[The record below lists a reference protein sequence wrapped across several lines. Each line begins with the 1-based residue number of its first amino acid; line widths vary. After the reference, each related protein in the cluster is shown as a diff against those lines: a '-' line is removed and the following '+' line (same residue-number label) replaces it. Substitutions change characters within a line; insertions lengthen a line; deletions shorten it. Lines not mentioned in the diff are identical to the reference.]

1 MSNGR
6 KKIPLRKRKLE
17 IAVYAVIAILRIA
30 ILVTVVVLINN
41 AGKKPVDEIPSQEE
55 HSVISAPDISEPED
69 SSGQKSSPDESSQ
82 TSSEESK
89 VSESSKVTSAPLPS
103 EAHSASSETS
113 GKVDGDYISYTVSGA
128 AEVNEWYLH
137 LVNYNH
143 SMPDSWRPTSLK
155 TIDSEGRKIDAKV
168 YTAYRDL
175 VSAAKADG
183 INLYPISAYR
193 SFDTQNTLF
202 QNRVNRALNENP
214 SFSREEAE
222 NEAAKHVTRPNTSDH
237 ELGLAVDFIS
247 VETSFENT
255 AAGKWLA
262 KNSTDY
268 GFVLRYPKDKQ
279 DITKITYE
287 PWHFRFVGVK
297 HAKKM
302 LELGMCLEEYV
313 DYLAAQG

>member
-17 IAVYAVIAILRIA
+17 IAVYAVIAILSIA

-69 SSGQKSSPDESSQ
+69 SGGQKLSPDESSQ

-155 TIDSEGRKIDAKV
+155 TIDSEGRKIDARV

-183 INLYPISAYR
+183 I
-193 SFDTQNTLF
+193 
-202 QNRVNRALNENP
+202 
-214 SFSREEAE
+214 
-222 NEAAKHVTRPNTSDH
+222 K
-237 ELGLAVDFIS
+237 
-247 VETSFENT
+247 
-255 AAGKWLA
+255 
-262 KNSTDY
+262 
-268 GFVLRYPKDKQ
+268 
-279 DITKITYE
+279 
-287 PWHFRFVGVK
+287 
-297 HAKKM
+297 
-302 LELGMCLEEYV
+302 
-313 DYLAAQG
+313 